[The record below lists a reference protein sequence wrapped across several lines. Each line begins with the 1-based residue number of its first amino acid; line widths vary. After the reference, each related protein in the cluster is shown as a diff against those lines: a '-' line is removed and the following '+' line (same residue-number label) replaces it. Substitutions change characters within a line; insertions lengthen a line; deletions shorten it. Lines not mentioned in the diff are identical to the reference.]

1 MQIYISRTGNRY
13 FVIDGD
19 VYYSADGVIHRSLL
33 MPEEM
38 VQCIRDG
45 DLEFH
50 AVATVHGYML
60 MREYVKCV
68 N

>member
-1 MQIYISRTGNRY
+1 MQIYISRTGSRY

-19 VYYSADGVIHRSLL
+19 VYYSSGGVIHRSLL

-45 DLEFH
+45 DLEFS
-50 AVATVHGYML
+50 ALTTPRGYML
-60 MREYVKCV
+60 MREHVKTL
-68 N
+68 